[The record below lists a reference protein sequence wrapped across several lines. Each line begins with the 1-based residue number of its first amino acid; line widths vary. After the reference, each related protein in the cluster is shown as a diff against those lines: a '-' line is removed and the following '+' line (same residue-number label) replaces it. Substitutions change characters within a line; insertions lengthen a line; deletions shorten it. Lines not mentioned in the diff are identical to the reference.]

1 MAFRRGDVV
10 LIPFP
15 YTDLS
20 ASKTRPA
27 VVVSSDIYHATRAEL
42 LLAYVS
48 SQISQANPTID
59 YVLADWA
66 DAGLLKPSYVRPK
79 VAAVEPTLVVH
90 RVGALSARDLLEV
103 DRCLRRAMAL
113 VETALGDVL
122 AEVDLTVQLAAT
134 VQALAEKSVA
144 ATVFFAPAGKPGVDL
159 DRLRE
164 LLSGQPNDHLSGGAC
179 AASSAL

>member
-1 MAFRRGDVV
+1 MVFRRGDVV

-27 VVVSSDIYHATRAEL
+27 VVVSSDIYHEARSEF

-48 SQISQANPTID
+48 SQISQVNPTID

-66 DAGLLKPSYVRPK
+66 AAGLLKPSFVRPK
-79 VAAVEPTLVVH
+79 VAAVEPALIVH
-90 RVGALSARDLLEV
+90 RVGALSTRDLLEV

-113 VETALGDVL
+113 VETALADVL
-122 AEVDLTVQLAAT
+122 AEVDLTVQPAAT

-144 ATVFFAPAGKPGVDL
+144 ATVSLASAGELGVDL
-159 DRLRE
+159 NRLRE
-164 LLSGQPNDHLSGGAC
+164 LLSDRPMVSR
-179 AASSAL
+179 

>member
-1 MAFRRGDVV
+1 MAFQRGDVV

-27 VVVSSDIYHATRAEL
+27 VVVSSDIYHAVRSEF

-59 YVLADWA
+59 YVLVDWS
-66 DAGLLKPSYVRPK
+66 DAGLLKPSFVRPK
-79 VAAVEPTLVVH
+79 VAAVEPALVVH
-90 RVGALSARDLLEV
+90 RVGALSARDLLEL

-113 VETALGDVL
+113 VETALSDVL
-122 AEVDLTVQLAAT
+122 AEVDLKNQPVAT

-144 ATVFFAPAGKPGVDL
+144 AAVSYASGGEPGVHL

-164 LLSGQPNDHLSGGAC
+164 LLSGQLE
-179 AASSAL
+179 

>member
-1 MAFRRGDVV
+1 MAFRRGDVI

-20 ASKTRPA
+20 AAKTRPA
-27 VVVSSDIYHATRAEL
+27 VVVSSDIYHAARSEL

-48 SQISQANPTID
+48 SQVSQANPTID

-66 DAGLLKPSYVRPK
+66 AAGLLKPSFVRPK
-79 VAAVEPTLVVH
+79 VAAVEPALVAYH
-90 RVGALSARDLLEV
+90 VGTLSARDLLEV

-122 AEVDLTVQLAAT
+122 TEVDLTAQPAAII
-134 VQALAEKSVA
+134 QALAEKSVA
-144 ATVFFAPAGKPGVDL
+144 AAVVLTSVGEPDVDL
-159 DRLRE
+159 GFLRE
-164 LLSGQPNDHLSGGAC
+164 LLSQHSQDQTVRVTRC
-179 AASSAL
+179 Q

>member
-1 MAFRRGDVV
+1 MAFQRGDVV

-27 VVVSSDIYHATRAEL
+27 VVVSSDIYHAVRSEF

-48 SQISQANPTID
+48 SQISQANPITD
-59 YVLADWA
+59 YVLVDWS
-66 DAGLLKPSYVRPK
+66 DAGLLKPSFVRPK
-79 VAAVEPTLVVH
+79 VAAVEPALVIH
-90 RVGALSARDLLEV
+90 RVGALSTRDLLEV

-113 VETALGDVL
+113 VETTLGDVL
-122 AEVDLTVQLAAT
+122 AEVDLTAHPAAT

-144 ATVFFAPAGKPGVDL
+144 AAVSFASAGEPGVHL

-164 LLSGQPNDHLSGGAC
+164 LLSGQLK
-179 AASSAL
+179 

>member
-15 YTDLS
+15 YTDLA

-27 VVVSSDIYHATRAEL
+27 VVVSSDIYHAARSEF

-48 SQISQANPTID
+48 SQLSQANPAID
-59 YVLADWA
+59 YMLADWA
-66 DAGLLKPSYVRPK
+66 AAGLLKPSFVRPK
-79 VAAVEPTLVVH
+79 VTAIEPALVVY

-103 DRCLRRAMAL
+103 DRCLRRAMGL
-113 VETALGDVL
+113 IETVLGDVL
-122 AEVDLTVQLAAT
+122 AEVDLKVQPAAT
-134 VQALAEKSVA
+134 VQALAEKAVA
-144 ATVFFAPAGKPGVDL
+144 AAVSYASVGEPGVDI

-164 LLSGQPNDHLSGGAC
+164 LLKG
-179 AASSAL
+179 

>member
-27 VVVSSDIYHATRAEL
+27 VVVSSDIYHAARPEL

-59 YVLADWA
+59 YVLADWE
-66 DAGLLKPSYVRPK
+66 DAGLLNPSFVRPK
-79 VAAVEPTLVVH
+79 VAAVEPALVVY
-90 RVGALSARDLLEV
+90 RVGALSTQDLLEV

-113 VETALGDVL
+113 IETVLDDVL
-122 AEVDLTVQLAAT
+122 AELDLTTQPVAT

-144 ATVFFAPAGKPGVDL
+144 AAVSFASEGEPGADL
-159 DRLRE
+159 DRLRD
-164 LLSGQPNDHLSGGAC
+164 LLSGQSK
-179 AASSAL
+179 ASR

>member
-1 MAFRRGDVV
+1 MTFQRGDVV

-27 VVVSSDIYHATRAEL
+27 VVVSSDIYHAARSEI

-48 SQISQANPTID
+48 SRVSKADPRVD
-59 YVLADWA
+59 YVLDDWA
-66 DAGLLKPSYVRPK
+66 AARLLKPSFVRPK
-79 VAAVEPTLVVH
+79 VAAIEPTLIVH
-90 RVGALSARDLLEV
+90 RVGELSDRDLLEV

-113 VETALGDVL
+113 TETALADVL
-122 AEVDLTVQLAAT
+122 AEVDLMGQPAAT

-144 ATVFFAPAGKPGVDL
+144 AAVSFASAGALGADL
-159 DRLRE
+159 GRLRE
-164 LLSGQPNDHLSGGAC
+164 LLPTQ
-179 AASSAL
+179 